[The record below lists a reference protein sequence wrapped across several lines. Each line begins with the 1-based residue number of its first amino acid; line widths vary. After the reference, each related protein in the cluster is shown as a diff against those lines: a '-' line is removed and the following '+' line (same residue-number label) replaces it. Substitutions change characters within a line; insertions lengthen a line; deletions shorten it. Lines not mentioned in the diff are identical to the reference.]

1 MSDAHG
7 RGESAAGDVT
17 GQHASAAD
25 LHDAITRHLDGGLDP
40 DAQRA
45 LARRLAASPEARN
58 LLAGHLR
65 IEAALVRLGL
75 AGQLGPVAGAAVDE
89 GAAVAAAVS
98 PAPPPTAPAT
108 GRRGRWRSVATD
120 LAIAAAALVALALA
134 PWWTAG
140 PSRTAG
146 PVRTAGGLGAGE
158 MDRLAAQWLLVA
170 RAPGAFGADAQP
182 VVADDGGD
190 EVVNE
195 PSDDADA
202 GPPAWLVAAMADEE
216 FQRLSPDAG

>member
-1 MSDAHG
+1 MSDARA
-7 RGESAAGDVT
+7 RGEPAAGDVT

-40 DAQRA
+40 DAQRV

-75 AGQLGPVAGAAVDE
+75 AGQLRPVAGAAVDE
-89 GAAVAAAVS
+89 GAAVAAAVA
-98 PAPPPTAPAT
+98 PAPPPIAPAT
-108 GRRGRWRSVATD
+108 GRRGAWRSVTTD
-120 LAIAAAALVALALA
+120 LAIAAAALVALALT

-146 PVRTAGGLGAGE
+146 PGAGE

-170 RAPGAFGADAQP
+170 RAPGAFDPDAQP
-182 VVADDGGD
+182 VVTDDGGD
-190 EVVNE
+190 EAVNE